1 MKKKVKKMA
10 FEDMDPVEILSFIC
24 SIIGAI
30 FFIIAIVY
38 ETKIM
43 SKVKKLKAYK
53 KWLLLTFFTG
63 FFFLG
68 YVVNLL
74 SLYFRWTDVAAVF
87 GALVYAMGGA
97 FVLLV
102 VYISF
107 TTYKVIF
114 EAAE

>member
-1 MKKKVKKMA
+1 M
-10 FEDMDPVEILSFIC
+10 EPVEILSLIC

-30 FFIIAIVY
+30 FFIVAIVY
-38 ETKIM
+38 EIKIM
-43 SKVKKLKAYK
+43 DKVKKLKAYK
-53 KWLLLTFFTG
+53 KWQLLTFFTA

-68 YVVNLL
+68 YVVNIL
-74 SLYFRWTDVAAVF
+74 SLLFGWTDVAAIF

-102 VYISF
+102 VYVSF

>member
-1 MKKKVKKMA
+1 MEA
-10 FEDMDPVEILSFIC
+10 VEILSLVC

-53 KWLLLTFFTG
+53 KWQLLTFFTA

-68 YVVNLL
+68 YVVNIL
-74 SLYFRWTDVAAVF
+74 SLINEWDAIAAAF

-102 VYISF
+102 VYVSF